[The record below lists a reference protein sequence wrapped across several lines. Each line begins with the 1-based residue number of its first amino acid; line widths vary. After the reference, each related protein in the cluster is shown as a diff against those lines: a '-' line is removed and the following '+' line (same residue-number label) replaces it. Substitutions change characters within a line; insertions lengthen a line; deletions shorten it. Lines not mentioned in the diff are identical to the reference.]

1 MANKGKQIALG
12 TIAGVALVSGVTL
25 AGSSFRGSASG
36 FTNSGFTNAPVAYAS
51 TSKSSTVVKFPITV
65 TDEAGN
71 KVTISHRPVR
81 IASVTEGT
89 DEILSALVPIKDMVL
104 VTTYGKQSAYS
115 FVANKV
121 KGIKGIA
128 SATAE
133 GIIAARP
140 DLVFLAS
147 YTTAGVVNQ
156 IRQAGIPVYELT
168 DFNSIQQIEAN
179 IENVGRV
186 VGREAKAR
194 AIVAAMKK
202 RLKVIANDAM
212 HKTKPKVMYYAS
224 PNYVA
229 GHNTTMNSVILAAGG
244 TNAASQ
250 VNGWQPETAEA
261 VVKQNPQILLFSKSD
276 EKIAEAM
283 LHNPKYS
290 TVAAVKDHRVFLL
303 PDRDTGTVSQYIVD
317 SVATVA
323 KDIGTL
329 KK

>member
-1 MANKGKQIALG
+1 MARKGKQI
-12 TIAGVALVSGVTL
+12 TIAVLMGAALAASASVSG
-25 AGSSFRGSASG
+25 S
-36 FTNSGFTNAPVAYAS
+36 AYAQS
-51 TSKSSTVVKFPITV
+51 HHSIAYAKATKSSSTVTFPLTV

-89 DEILSALVPIKDMVL
+89 DEILSALVPIKDLVL
-104 VTTYGKQSAYS
+104 VTTYGKQPAYS
-115 FVANKV
+115 FVASKL
-121 KGIKGIA
+121 KGIRGIS

-147 YTTAGVVNQ
+147 YTTPGVVNQ

-168 DFNSIQQIEAN
+168 DFNSISQIEQN
-179 IENVGRV
+179 ILNVGLV
-186 VGREAKAR
+186 VGKEPKARGIVAGMKQRLRLIAKAATSGR
-194 AIVAAMKK
+194 
-202 RLKVIANDAM
+202 
-212 HKTKPKVMYYAS
+212 KPTVMYYAS

-229 GHNTTMNSVILAAGG
+229 GKNTTMNSVILAAGG
-244 TNAASQ
+244 RNAAAA

-261 VVKQNPQILLFSKSD
+261 VVKQNPQILLFSQSD
-276 EKIAEAM
+276 AKIAEAM
-283 LHNPKYS
+283 LHSPKYS
-290 TVAAVKDHRVFLL
+290 TVAAIKDHRVFLL